1 MEFGWPALLLL
12 LVLAPAP
19 LVANVAAARRRRRA
33 ASAGPA
39 PAAALQPAAPVPV
52 PAWRRALPAVLLSL
66 ALAALAVA
74 AARPRA
80 QLTLPAPHEVVVLAI
95 DISGSMRAA
104 DIAPDRI
111 GAARAAARDFILRQ
125 PATTRLGLVSFA
137 ASASLVQAPTSD
149 RQAVLDALDRLQLQQ
164 ATAIGSGLLV
174 ALKAIEPELRFDLR
188 AEDPRADPENWPQP
202 LAPGS
207 NRSAAI
213 VLLSDGESGTGPDPE
228 LAARIAA
235 QRGVRVHTVGLG
247 TAGGTVLAVDGWSMR
262 VRLDEAGLRRIADLT
277 LGEYFP
283 AASAAELTR
292 VYRALDLRLGFERR
306 RVELAGALSAAAA
319 LLLALSAGFS
329 LAWFRRVF

>member
-1 MEFGWPALLLL
+1 MEFGWPALLWLL
-12 LVLAPAP
+12 ALAPTP
-19 LVANVAAARRRRRA
+19 MLANVAAARRRRRA
-33 ASAGPA
+33 AAAGAA
-39 PAAALQPAAPVPV
+39 PAAALPPAPPVR
-52 PAWRRALPAVLLSL
+52 AWRRAIPALLLSL
-66 ALAALAVA
+66 ALAVLVVA
-74 AARPRA
+74 AARPSA

-111 GAARAAARDFILRQ
+111 GAARAAAREFVLRQ
-125 PATTRLGLVSFA
+125 PVTTRIGLVAFA
-137 ASASLVQAPTSD
+137 ASASLVQAPTGD
-149 RQAVLDALDRLQLQQ
+149 RQSVLDALDRLQLQQ
-164 ATAIGSGLLV
+164 ATAIGSGLLI
-174 ALKAIEPELRFDLR
+174 ALKAIEPGLRFDLR
-188 AEDPRADPENWPQP
+188 AEDPRADPEDWPEP

-247 TAGGTVLAVDGWSMR
+247 TAGGTVLGVEGWSMR

-283 AASAAELTR
+283 AASAGELAR
-292 VYRALDLRLGFERR
+292 VYRALDLKLGFERR

-319 LLLALSAGFS
+319 LLLALSAGLS